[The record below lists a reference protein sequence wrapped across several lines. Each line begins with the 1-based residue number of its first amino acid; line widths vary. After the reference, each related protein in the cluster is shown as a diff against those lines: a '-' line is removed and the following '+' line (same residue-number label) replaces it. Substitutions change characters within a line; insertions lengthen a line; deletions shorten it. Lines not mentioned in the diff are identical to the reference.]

1 MRNNRRDRI
10 GRSGLGNLRIFL
22 LLGITVSLGTRAW
35 ASSPEGPRLSAR
47 TGRTP
52 IEIHQ
57 VPLTEALKWLGA
69 SVEHGYVLFGVEL
82 YGYEG
87 KEPVVD
93 LNIPPYT
100 SAGEGLRRIF
110 KQLSEYTFAVLTEH
124 FVSVY
129 PKGAMADPADPL
141 NLKIKGFDVVGES
154 AGVIFTWP
162 ERFIPK
168 LKKRTATA
176 PSESEKAHHIDLY
189 VGPVAGGTLVT
200 LHLRDVTVRQILN
213 AVSEATEKAP
223 PKDGLLGW
231 LYLPAPKS
239 SAVNGSLGHWRLFM
253 TLPHNWLEQIHG
265 SGRVAP

>member
-1 MRNNRRDRI
+1 MRNDRR
-10 GRSGLGNLRIFL
+10 GRTPLSGLRNLRTFL
-22 LLGITVSLGTRAW
+22 LLSIAVSLGTRTW
-35 ASSPEGPRLSAR
+35 ASSPEGPRLSAG

-52 IEIHQ
+52 KEIHQ
-57 VPLTEALKWLGA
+57 VPLTQALKWLGA

-93 LNIPPYT
+93 LKIPPYT
-100 SAGEGLRRIF
+100 SAEEGLRRIF
-110 KQLSEYTFAVLTEH
+110 KQLPEYTFEVLSEH
-124 FVSVY
+124 LVSVY

-141 NLKIKGFDVVGES
+141 NLKIKAFDVVGES

-176 PSESEKAHHIDLY
+176 PSESEKAHHVDLY
-189 VGPVAGGTLVT
+189 VGPVAGGSLVT

-213 AVSEATEKAP
+213 AVSEATEKSP
-223 PKDGLLGW
+223 PKEGPLGW
-231 LYLPAPKS
+231 LYSPAVKS
-239 SAVNGSLGHWRLFM
+239 PSGQGPSGYWRMFM
-253 TLPHNWLEQIHG
+253 TLPHNWLDQIHG
-265 SGRVAP
+265 SGRVTP